1 MTVYMIVIGLGVGFS
16 FSVLSMAAI
25 HPFGIEQ
32 RGSATST
39 SNFIRSLGM
48 TIGITIFGTI
58 QRSNL
63 NEGLENAFSGMGVVQ
78 GQPFGDSRSLL
89 SEGARSHIPPQIL
102 DKITHVLSTS
112 IVHTFTWALVPAGL
126 AFLFIFIL
134 GKDRLKL
141 NTQVTSK

>member
-1 MTVYMIVIGLGVGFS
+1 
-16 FSVLSMAAI
+16 MAAI

-58 QRSNL
+58 QRSDL
-63 NEGLENAFSGMGVVQ
+63 KEGLSDAFSGMGSMQ

-89 SEGARSHIPPQIL
+89 SEAARDQIPPQIL
-102 DKITHVLSTS
+102 DKITDALSSS
-112 IVHTFTWALVPAGL
+112 IVHTFTWALVPAGI

-134 GKDRLKL
+134 GKDRLRIHK
-141 NTQVTSK
+141 QAPSK